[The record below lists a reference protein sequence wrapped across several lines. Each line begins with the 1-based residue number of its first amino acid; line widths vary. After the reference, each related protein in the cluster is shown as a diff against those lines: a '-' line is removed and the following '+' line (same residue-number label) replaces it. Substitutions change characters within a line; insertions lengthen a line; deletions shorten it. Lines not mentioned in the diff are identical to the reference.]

1 MRKSARSKT
10 PVTKAKQMAKNF
22 KKRLSIV
29 EVIRLE
35 AKNKG
40 LDRVTMRDIIREI
53 KRYRRERKRKENHA
67 ARKKRS

>member
-10 PVTKAKQMAKNF
+10 LVTKAEQMAKNF

-29 EVIRLE
+29 EEIGLE

-40 LDRVTMRDIIREI
+40 LHRMTVRDIIG
-53 KRYRRERKRKENHA
+53 KSSDTDANA
-67 ARKKRS
+67 GRS

>member
-10 PVTKAKQMAKNF
+10 LVTKAKQMAKNF

-29 EVIRLE
+29 EEIGLE

-40 LDRVTMRDIIREI
+40 LHRMTVRDIIG
-53 KRYRRERKRKENHA
+53 KSSDTDANA
-67 ARKKRS
+67 GRS

>member
-1 MRKSARSKT
+1 
-10 PVTKAKQMAKNF
+10 MAKNF

>member
-10 PVTKAKQMAKNF
+10 SVTKAKQMAKNF

-29 EVIRLE
+29 EEIRLE

-40 LDRVTMRDIIREI
+40 LDRMTMRDII
-53 KRYRRERKRKENHA
+53 
-67 ARKKRS
+67 